1 MGEVVGRTDEIL
13 RRLLKRIAT
22 NDGHS
27 DLKKAADSLVH
38 HEWEEVKNRIEF
50 YGELT
55 QLLHRQPLD
64 LKAIKAS
71 IDSKGSVLL
80 GGHSSL
86 RAQVNDFI
94 ASEDKAKRLIHE
106 LIAYGEQVP
115 NAQKIDTFIDQ
126 SVSLAF
132 YKKKNQK
139 PDLAS
144 AGLFASVLLCAV
156 FPDNFVDF
164 RQDRWR
170 ILAKNFELELTPQKV
185 SYSEMLIWAGRVARD
200 FARTPTFLNYFG
212 TDNASWIVAGLAYL
226 LKKEEH
232 LNKLVDEVRT
242 EITPLP
248 PGDFSMEITREMIWD
263 VLQNHN
269 PQVILQGP
277 PGSGKT
283 YLAEQ
288 VIRYVARS
296 EKVED
301 YRLTKLR
308 NNSAPDGSSVIW
320 DIVQFHPSYSY
331 EDFVRGL
338 VTKPTENG
346 IIFRAENR
354 ILAEA
359 AELAEK
365 YPLTPV
371 ILILDEVN
379 RADLARVLGELL
391 YSMERGRRGEPVASQ
406 YGVGDPPDRTL
417 RLPNNL
423 YLIGTMNTADRSIAL
438 VDYAIRRRFSFFSV
452 LPKVEIVEEFYRN
465 PDAHCGDKVVAEQ
478 LGPKVR
484 ALYQAIFGMFDGIRD
499 ADDIRIGHSYLLV
512 QGIRNGEPLSE
523 KEWAVSIAF
532 RFAFE
537 VVPMLSEYQKER
549 RLRDGVEE
557 IAVDGQSFS
566 LNLAN
571 QNQTRSALE
580 KWLAME

>member
-1 MGEVVGRTDEIL
+1 VGRTDNIL
-13 RRLLKRIAT
+13 RRLLNRIAA

-50 YGELT
+50 YGELG
-55 QLLHRQPLD
+55 QLLRRQPLD
-64 LKAIKAS
+64 LRAIKT
-71 IDSKGSVLL
+71 SVNSTGKVVL
-80 GGHSSL
+80 GGHASL
-86 RAQVNDFI
+86 HARVNDFI
-94 ASEDKAKRLIHE
+94 ASEDEAKRLIQE

-115 NAQKIDTFIDQ
+115 TAQRIDSFIDQ

-132 YKKKNQK
+132 YKRNDKK
-139 PDLAS
+139 PDRAS
-144 AGLFASVLLCAV
+144 AALFASVLLCAS
-156 FPDNFVDF
+156 FPDSFVDF
-164 RQDRWR
+164 RQYRW
-170 ILAKNFELELTPQKV
+170 KNFAESFELELLPKRLT
-185 SYSEMLIWAGRVARD
+185 YGEMIIWAGRAAAKFV
-200 FARTPTFLNYFG
+200 RTPTFRSYFG
-212 TDNASWIVAGLAYL
+212 TENANRIVAGLAYL
-226 LKKEEH
+226 FTKEEK
-232 LNKLVDEVRT
+232 LTRLVDEVRA
-242 EITPLP
+242 EIAPWPTG
-248 PGDFSMEITREMIWD
+248 GDNMEITREMIWD

-283 YLAEQ
+283 HMAEQ
-288 VIRYVARS
+288 VIRYVAGS
-296 EKVED
+296 ESVED
-301 YRLTKLR
+301 YRLSKVR
-308 NNSAPDGSSVIW
+308 NIFASEAGPVIW

-338 VTKPTENG
+338 VTETTENG
-346 IIFRAENR
+346 IIFRAKNR

-359 AELAEK
+359 AEMAEK

-371 ILILDEVN
+371 ILILDELN
-379 RADLARVLGELL
+379 RADLARVLGELI

-417 RLPNNL
+417 RLPKNL

-452 LPKVEIVEEFYRN
+452 LPKVEIVEEFYKN
-465 PDAHCGDKVVAEQ
+465 PDAHFGDKAVAEQ
-478 LGPKVR
+478 LRPKVR
-484 ALYQAIFGMFDGIRD
+484 ALYRAIFDMFDGIRD
-499 ADDIRIGHSYLLV
+499 ADEIRLGHSYLLV
-512 QGIRNGEPLSE
+512 QGTRNGEPLSK
-523 KEWAVSIAF
+523 KEWAASIAF

-566 LNLAN
+566 LSLAN
-571 QNQTRSALE
+571 QNHTQSALE